1 MSVSRVHSCPQQIK
15 VAEGRLEPPSGKC
28 RCRKYIGIKKATE
41 MVKNGDASFIV
52 LFRVRESTDAVCRL
66 CQGDKEV
73 KKCAN
78 CFGKGTEPG
87 TIIREDYGNDIVLV
101 SRPPAD
107 KKEKK
112 RSSVL
117 SLKTPRVATIESEH
131 IQNAYSDAI
140 ATEKVDGKIKRVWVN
155 SRPDSQ
161 AARDRI
167 EEYGRLILDARMF
180 IGPNR
185 IPAIKSEPANDAKTG
200 TGRDYDYGRA
210 I

>member
-41 MVKNGDASFIV
+41 MVKNGEASFIV
-52 LFRVRESTDAVCRL
+52 LARFREGTDAVCHL
-66 CQGDKEV
+66 CGGDKEV

-78 CFGKGTEPG
+78 CFGKGTERG

-131 IQNAYSDAI
+131 IELAYVENVKEAQ
-140 ATEKVDGKIKRVWVN
+140 E
-155 SRPDSQ
+155 
-161 AARDRI
+161 RI

-180 IGPNR
+180 VGPNR
-185 IPAIKSEPANDAKTG
+185 IPAIGVEPANDAKTG

-210 I
+210 V

>member
-41 MVKNGDASFIV
+41 MVKNGEASFIV
-52 LFRVRESTDAVCRL
+52 LKRVWEGSNEICRL
-66 CQGDKEV
+66 CAGSKEV

-78 CFGKGTEPG
+78 CFGKGTEKG
-87 TIIREDYGNDIVLV
+87 TLVREDYGNDIVLV

-112 RSSVL
+112 RSSAL
-117 SLKTPRVATIESEH
+117 SMRTPRVATVESEH
-131 IQNAYSDAI
+131 LELAYSGSVGTKI
-140 ATEKVDGKIKRVWVN
+140 VNGKKTRVWIN
-155 SRPDSQ
+155 LRPEAQ
-161 AARDRI
+161 AAQDRI

-180 IGPNR
+180 VGPNK
-185 IPAIKSEPANDAKTG
+185 IPAIKDEPLNDAKAG
-200 TGRDYDYGRA
+200 TGRDFDYGRA

>member
-41 MVKNGDASFIV
+41 MVKNGEASFIV
-52 LFRVRESTDAVCRL
+52 LGRQREGTDAVCHL
-66 CQGDKEV
+66 CNGDKEV

-112 RSSVL
+112 RSSAL
-117 SLKTPRVATIESEH
+117 SMRTPRVATVESEH
-131 IQNAYSDAI
+131 LELAFSGAVETKIVN
-140 ATEKVDGKIKRVWVN
+140 GKKTRVWVN
-155 SRPDSQ
+155 LRPEAQ
-161 AARDRI
+161 AAQDRI
-167 EEYGRLILDARMF
+167 EEYGRLVLDARMF
-180 IGPNR
+180 VGPNR
-185 IPAIKSEPANDAKTG
+185 IPAIKVEPENDAKTG

>member
-1 MSVSRVHSCPQQIK
+1 MSVSRVHSCSQQIK

-41 MVKNGDASFIV
+41 MVKNGEASFIV
-52 LFRVRESTDAVCRL
+52 LKRVWEGADETCRL
-66 CQGDKEV
+66 CGGNKEI
-73 KKCAN
+73 KNCAN
-78 CFGKGTEPG
+78 CQGKGVEKG
-87 TIIREDYGNDIVLV
+87 TLVREDYGNDIVLV

-112 RSSVL
+112 RSSAL
-117 SLKTPRVATIESEH
+117 SMKTPRVATIESEH
-131 IQNAYSDAI
+131 IELAYIENVKEAQ
-140 ATEKVDGKIKRVWVN
+140 E
-155 SRPDSQ
+155 
-161 AARDRI
+161 RI

-180 IGPNR
+180 IGKDR
-185 IPAIKSEPANDAKTG
+185 IPCIGVEPENDAKTG